1 MYNHIATVSGASSF
15 ELAEGFPP
23 KPVNLALTV
32 EQADI
37 QGGSL
42 IQKGWLT
49 KIKKMIDWYIC
60 LLKIIF
66 FS

>member
-1 MYNHIATVSGASSF
+1 VYNHIATVSGVSSF

-23 KPVNLALTV
+23 RPVNLALTV

-42 IQKGWLT
+42 IQKG
-49 KIKKMIDWYIC
+49 
-60 LLKIIF
+60 
-66 FS
+66 